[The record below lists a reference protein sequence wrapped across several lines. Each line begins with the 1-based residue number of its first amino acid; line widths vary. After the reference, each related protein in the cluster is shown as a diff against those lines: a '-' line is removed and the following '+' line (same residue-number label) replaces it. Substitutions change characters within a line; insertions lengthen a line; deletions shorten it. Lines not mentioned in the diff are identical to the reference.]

1 MVLELTKKR
10 NKEIKRKRIDK
21 TGGNRGDKGG
31 LIQKRRSEMDVEGEI
46 KRCSIDRMENGKGK
60 KEKSVQRRRTKET
73 QRFPSNVMKKIF
85 KPRQDHVIVLEYQ
98 AGWFIYVHTYD
109 EGQEKHKKQ
118 MIKFPFE
125 GTR

>member
-60 KEKSVQRRRTKET
+60 KREKCTK
-73 QRFPSNVMKKIF
+73 KKNKRDSTISI
-85 KPRQDHVIVLEYQ
+85 KCH
-98 AGWFIYVHTYD
+98 
-109 EGQEKHKKQ
+109 EKD
-118 MIKFPFE
+118 I
-125 GTR
+125 